1 MFAFIGNFKIGNRVA
16 LALALPVIGML
27 AFSGFTVFDK
37 YETSAE
43 MGKVLELSQVA
54 PVISAVVHEMQKERG
69 MSAGFIASK
78 GAKFFQ
84 DLPAQR
90 KLTDNSQAALAAA
103 LNSFD
108 AASFSAELVN
118 RIETAERA
126 LANLSAKRA
135 QVSGLEINV
144 PQMAGFYTPTIA
156 KLLHIIEDMTVLST
170 EATVTNAIT
179 AYTAFLQGKERAGVE
194 RAMGAVGYG
203 SGAFQPAIHGKFQ
216 QLIAMQDIFLSRFAI
231 YASDDQKAFLKS
243 TVSGAAVNEVNR
255 LRKIAIDSPVT
266 GTLER
271 IEGGYWF
278 KTITEKIELLKTVE
292 DKIASDLQASAASI
306 ESTAYTSFLLLA
318 VVTLIL
324 MLLTAAVVYSIVTG
338 ITRPITNMTSA
349 MNILAEGNN
358 EIEIYYVGQRDE
370 IGEMAKSVQVF
381 KENAIEKAR
390 LTAEQTVENE
400 KREAR
405 AQHIDELCKKF
416 DGNISGVVGAV
427 SAASNEVELSAVS
440 MSTTAEQTSQQSS
453 VVASASE
460 EATANVQTVASAA
473 EELASS
479 IAEIARQ
486 VDDSTRNAQN
496 AVNEAEKTNDTVKSL
511 SEAGQKIGDVV
522 QLINDIA
529 SQTNLLALNA
539 TIEAA
544 RAGEAGKGFAVVAS
558 EVKSLANQTAKAT
571 DEIGNQ
577 IATLQGATGDAVGAI
592 EDIGTMIGEI
602 SETSITIASAV
613 EQQRAATGEISRNV
627 QEAATGTQEVSST
640 ISTVH
645 EAAQNTGAAAGDMKS
660 AAGEL
665 SQQSEELR
673 NEVETF
679 LKDIRAA

>member
-216 QLIAMQDIFLSRFAI
+216 QLIAMQDNFLSRFAI

-571 DEIGNQ
+571 DEIGTQ
-577 IATLQGATGDAVGAI
+577 IATLQGATGDAVSAI
-592 EDIGTMIGEI
+592 EGIGVMIGEI
-602 SETSITIASAV
+602 SEISTTVASAV
-613 EQQRAATGEISRNV
+613 EEQRAATGEISRNV
-627 QEAATGTQEVSST
+627 QEAATGTQEVTSN
-640 ISTVH
+640 ISGVH
-645 EAAQNTGAAAGDMKS
+645 EAAQETGS
-660 AAGEL
+660 AAVQVKNAATEL
-665 SQQSEELR
+665 SQQSVVLR
-673 NEVETF
+673 QEVETF
-679 LKDIRAA
+679 LKEIRAA

>member
-37 YETSAE
+37 YQTSAE
-43 MGKVLELSQVA
+43 MSKVLELSEVA

-78 GAKFFQ
+78 GVKFSQ
-84 DLPAQR
+84 ELPTQR
-90 KLTDNSQAALAAA
+90 GRTDESQAALAGA
-103 LNSFD
+103 LKSLDATSFGTG
-108 AASFSAELVN
+108 LVN
-118 RIETAERA
+118 RINAAKSA

-135 QVSGLEINV
+135 EVSGLKITV
-144 PQMAGFYTPTIA
+144 PQMAGFYTPAIA
-156 KLLHIIEDMTVLST
+156 KLLHIVEEMTVLST
-170 EATVTNAIT
+170 DVTVTNAIT
-179 AYTAFLQGKERAGVE
+179 AYTAFLQGKERAGIE
-194 RAMGAVGYG
+194 RAMGAAGFG
-203 SGAFQPAIHGKFQ
+203 SGAFKPAIHGKFQ

-231 YASDDQKAFLKS
+231 YASDDQKAFLQS
-243 TVSGAAVNEVNR
+243 TVTGAAVNEVNR
-255 LRKIAIDSPVT
+255 MRKIAIDSPIT
-266 GTLER
+266 GTLDG
-271 IEGGYWF
+271 IESGYWF
-278 KTITEKIELLKTVE
+278 KTITQKIDLLKEVE
-292 DKIASDLQASAASI
+292 DKIASDLQTTAASI
-306 ESTAYTSFLLLA
+306 ESTSHTAFLLLA

-324 MLLTAAVVYSIVTG
+324 LLVTTGVVYSIVTG

-349 MNILAEGNN
+349 MNILAAGNN
-358 EIEIYYVGQRDE
+358 EIEIYYLGRRDE

-390 LTAEQTVENE
+390 LTAEQTAENE

-405 AQHIDELCKKF
+405 AQHIDELCKSF
-416 DGNISGVVGAV
+416 DGSISSVVSAV

-440 MSTTAEQTSQQSS
+440 MSTTAEQTSQQSA

-460 EATANVQTVASAA
+460 EATTNVQTVASAA
-473 EELASS
+473 EELTSS
-479 IAEIARQ
+479 IGEIARQ

-496 AVNEAEKTNDTVKSL
+496 AVAEAEKTNNTVKSL

-571 DEIGNQ
+571 DEIGTQ

-627 QEAATGTQEVSST
+627 QEAASGTQEVSST

-645 EAAQNTGAAAGDMKS
+645 EAAQNTGAAAGDMKG

-673 NEVETF
+673 HEVEAF

>member
-16 LALALPVIGML
+16 LALALPGML

-216 QLIAMQDIFLSRFAI
+216 QLIAMQDIFLSRFAN